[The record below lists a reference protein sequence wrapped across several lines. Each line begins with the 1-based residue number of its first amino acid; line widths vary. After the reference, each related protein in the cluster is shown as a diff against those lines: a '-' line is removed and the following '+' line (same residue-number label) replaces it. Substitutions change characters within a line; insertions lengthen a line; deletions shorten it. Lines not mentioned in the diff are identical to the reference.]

1 MAVETTEKNFV
12 IATQY
17 MNAVQINSKQIY
29 VFGGNEDTSMTS
41 FLLELGDLEG
51 NKLVVKSNGVI
62 KLNEGHR

>member
-1 MAVETTEKNFV
+1 VAVETTEKNFV